1 MGRAECIVDKNLP
14 IAEFRQLL
22 AERFAVLG
30 LLDTVTGVL
39 EKHNVAV
46 FQSCCRGFGVL
57 ADHIVIRRKDNLFAK
72 QLGEPFGH
80 RCERKLGLR
89 LSLGLAHV
97 RAEDHTPAVR
107 HQLFDGR
114 ERGHDPVFI
123 GDDAIFQ
130 RDVEVTPHEH
140 LFPGNLNVVHGFFV
154 V

>member
-46 FQSCCRGFGVL
+46 FQSCCRSFGVL
-57 ADHIVIRRKDNLFAK
+57 ADHIVVRRKDNLFAK
-72 QLGEPFGH
+72 QLGEPFCH
-80 RCERKLGLR
+80 RCERKLGFR
-89 LSLGLAHV
+89 LALGLAHV
-97 RAEDHTPAVR
+97 GAEDHTPAVR

-114 ERGHDPVFI
+114 ECGHDPVFI

-130 RDVEVTPHEH
+130 RDIEIAPHKH
-140 LFPGNLNVVHGFFV
+140 LFPGNLNVIH
-154 V
+154 